1 MAVGEL
7 GRDIFKLAELFLIFG
22 AIGGVLVWQWWQV
35 RPSQRGTPP
44 TTDADSPPPW
54 WARR

>member
-1 MAVGEL
+1 MEL

-22 AIGGVLVWQWWQV
+22 AIGGLLAWQWWQV
-35 RPSQRGTPP
+35 RPSQRGT
-44 TTDADSPPPW
+44 TTSETNGQPPW